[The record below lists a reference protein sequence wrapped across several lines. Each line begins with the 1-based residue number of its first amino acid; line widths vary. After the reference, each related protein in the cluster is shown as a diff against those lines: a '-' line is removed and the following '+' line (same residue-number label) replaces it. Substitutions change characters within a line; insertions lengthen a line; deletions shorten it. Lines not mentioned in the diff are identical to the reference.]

1 MPRPRTK
8 TLAATIRLSPEV
20 RAAWEA
26 AATAERRS
34 LASMFE
40 VAMLEYVRVH
50 HIEAPWDDKALASP
64 STKGAQP
71 LSGRR
76 RATRL

>member
-8 TLAATIRLSPEV
+8 TIAATIRLSPEV

-26 AATAERRS
+26 AAAAERRS

-40 VAMLEYVRVH
+40 VAMLEYV
-50 HIEAPWDDKALASP
+50 K
-64 STKGAQP
+64 
-71 LSGRR
+71 RR
-76 RATRL
+76 RIQVPAIDPSSKNN

>member
-1 MPRPRTK
+1 MTRVRTK

-26 AATAERRS
+26 AAAAERRS

-40 VAMLEYVRVH
+40 VAMLEYVARHKISV
-50 HIEAPWDDKALASP
+50 APADSALASN
-64 STKGAQP
+64 SKNN
-71 LSGRR
+71 
-76 RATRL
+76 

>member
-1 MPRPRTK
+1 MADMTRTRNK

-26 AATAERRS
+26 AASAERRS

-40 VAMLEYVRVH
+40 VAMLEYVVRHKIPV
-50 HIEAPWDDKALASP
+50 APTGKTASEP
-64 STKGAQP
+64 NS
-71 LSGRR
+71 RNE
-76 RATRL
+76 RLP

>member
-8 TLAATIRLSPEV
+8 TIAATIRLSPEV

-26 AATAERRS
+26 AAAAERRS

-40 VAMLEYVRVH
+40 VAMLEYV
-50 HIEAPWDDKALASP
+50 K
-64 STKGAQP
+64 
-71 LSGRR
+71 RR
-76 RATRL
+76 RIPVPAIDPSSKNS

>member
-1 MPRPRTK
+1 MTRVRTK

-40 VAMLEYVRVH
+40 VAMLEYVARHKISV
-50 HIEAPWDDKALASP
+50 APEGSNARASNF
-64 STKGAQP
+64 KNK
-71 LSGRR
+71 
-76 RATRL
+76 

>member
-1 MPRPRTK
+1 MTRLRTK

-26 AATAERRS
+26 AAAAERRS

-40 VAMLEYVRVH
+40 VAMLEYVALHKISV
-50 HIEAPWDDKALASP
+50 APAEGTSRAST
-64 STKGAQP
+64 SKNK
-71 LSGRR
+71 
-76 RATRL
+76 